1 MQAALTS
8 LFQPLRVRQALL
20 RQKAAD
26 ILVRVVQAAVQ
37 VEVQALV
44 ERQVRV
50 FQAVQED
57 DGWSR
62 VKKSN
67 L

>member
-1 MQAALTS
+1 MRAALTS
-8 LFQPLRVRQALL
+8 LFQPLQVRQALL
-20 RQKAAD
+20 RQKAVD

-44 ERQVRV
+44 EHQVRV

-57 DGWSR
+57 DGWSI
-62 VKKSN
+62 VKKLN
-67 L
+67 P